1 MNKKLFCFNCNK
13 FGHTTKECTFPV
25 VSIGMI
31 LICVDNIIKDRIF
44 NNIKNINFIN
54 DINEFNY
61 KRINNIKKFNF
72 YKDKIKFLIIEK
84 KHSLNYIEFI
94 RGKYEKNDT
103 QKLIKM
109 FKLMSNSEI
118 EILKIKN
125 FPELWNNLWRKTAKK
140 KIYQKEFNDSKDK
153 FEYLIKNN
161 ILDELLTIKSQY
173 NTPEW
178 ELPKGRKNLNEKN
191 IECAIREIK
200 EETNI
205 DNSLYNILNITDSFQ
220 NIFFGTNNILYKHI
234 YYLSIFNNDIN
245 LILKDFKSNKEVNS
259 IKLVTVDKLK
269 KYIRGYN
276 TSKIELLNN
285 IFLFL
290 INLAENNNYEEVF
303 LEV

>member
-13 FGHTTKECTFPV
+13 FGHTNKECTSPV

-31 LICVDNIIKDRIF
+31 LIYVDNIIKDKIF

-61 KRINNIKKFNF
+61 KRINNIKKINF

-84 KHSLNYIEFI
+84 KHSLNYIEFL
-94 RGKYEKNDT
+94 RGKYEKNDK

-109 FKLMSNSEI
+109 FKLMSNNEI
-118 EILKIKN
+118 EMVKSKSFL
-125 FPELWNNLWRKTAKK
+125 ELWNNLWKKTAKK
-140 KIYQKEFNDSKDK
+140 KIYQKEFNDSKQK
-153 FEYLIKNN
+153 FEYLVKNN

-178 ELPKGRKNLNEKN
+178 ELPKGRKNINEKN
-191 IECAIREIK
+191 IECAIREIN

-205 DNSLYNILNITDSFQ
+205 DSNLYHILNITDSFQ
-220 NIFFGTNNILYKHI
+220 DIFFGTNNILYKHI
-234 YYLSIFNNDIN
+234 YYLSIFNNNIN
-245 LILKDFKSNKEVNS
+245 LVLTDFKSNKEVNS
-259 IKLVTVDKLK
+259 IKLVTIDELK
-269 KYIRGYN
+269 NYIRNYN

-290 INLAENNNYEEVF
+290 MNLAENNNYEEVF